1 MIRTRATACH
11 TKTCARSLG
20 KGTQLAREQ
29 ARKDRTDQVCG
40 IVEEEL
46 MDGRVA
52 EEMMQARRAPR
63 AANLIGTV
71 KRTEE
76 ALETEAKDKGQ
87 GKGKRDTR
95 YCYDYGEQGH
105 IGMNCPY
112 KWTNSIDEDEQTS
125 WESELDGQE
134 AEEPAC
140 LETPDDEGEW
150 CWPRRNKITR
160 WRAG

>member
-1 MIRTRATACH
+1 MSY
-11 TKTCARSLG
+11 KDVCAIAWKGYAAG
-20 KGTQLAREQ
+20 KGTG
-29 ARKDRTDQVCG
+29 KKGPNGPGVWH
-40 IVEEEL
+40 IVEEER
-46 MDGRVA
+46 MDVRVA

-95 YCYDYGEQGH
+95 YCYDYGELGH